1 MCHVLHGLWRTGT
14 TVYVAATMMPPETE
28 VGNQVPSISHIE
40 LCKWNA
46 LPMTHTMPCA
56 LQYAAAC
63 LLLARLLEVMH
74 DLMLWFSLWSKSFDL
89 LS

>member
-1 MCHVLHGLWRTGT
+1 MER
-14 TVYVAATMMPPETE
+14 A
-28 VGNQVPSISHIE
+28 S
-40 LCKWNA
+40 
-46 LPMTHTMPCA
+46 MTHTMPCA